1 MAITL
6 TSDVNPITANR
17 DLAHPLGKSF
27 AHKLILGLEWEGEMK
42 TKPVLDAPG
51 ESQEDELRP
60 IEAAKHVAGARHLL
74 TSLRHK
80 IGAEKHPELE
90 EAITKLE
97 VALSILTIK
106 TGGML

>member
-1 MAITL
+1 ME
-6 TSDVNPITANR
+6 SKPTAE
-17 DLAHPLGKSF
+17 A
-27 AHKLILGLEWEGEMK
+27 
-42 TKPVLDAPG
+42 APQG
-51 ESQEDELRP
+51 DDIHP

-80 IGAEKHPELE
+80 IGVENHPELE

-97 VALSILTIK
+97 VALSILTVK

>member
-1 MAITL
+1 M
-6 TSDVNPITANR
+6 
-17 DLAHPLGKSF
+17 
-27 AHKLILGLEWEGEMK
+27 E
-42 TKPVLDAPG
+42 TKPAVEA
-51 ESQEDELRP
+51 EAASQDDEIHP

-80 IGAEKHPELE
+80 IGADAHPELE

-97 VALSILTIK
+97 VALSILTIE

>member
-1 MAITL
+1 
-6 TSDVNPITANR
+6 
-17 DLAHPLGKSF
+17 
-27 AHKLILGLEWEGEMK
+27 MK
-42 TKPVLDAPG
+42 TKPGLDG
-51 ESQEDELRP
+51 REESQEDELRP

-74 TSLRHK
+74 TALRHK
-80 IGAEKHPELE
+80 MGADSHPELE

>member
-1 MAITL
+1 
-6 TSDVNPITANR
+6 
-17 DLAHPLGKSF
+17 
-27 AHKLILGLEWEGEMK
+27 MK
-42 TKPVLDAPG
+42 TKPVLEAPG